1 MLTPDRRKT
10 ILDLSLPIIGGMIS
24 QTVLNS
30 VDAAM
35 VGRFGDAALA
45 AVGFGSFG
53 FFLAMSVM
61 VGIGIGVQTMASRRV
76 GQGRTNETAVALNG
90 GLLLSVMVGIPMM
103 LLLLFVVKD
112 AFPLLNSDPV
122 VVSLAVPYLQIRI
135 FALVGVGMNHSF
147 RGYWNGV
154 NLPMLYMRTL
164 ILMHLSNVFL
174 NWVFIFGNLGAPA
187 MGVAG
192 AGLASAIATFV
203 GTAYYIILGFKHA
216 KEGGF
221 LGGIPSWDEMRLML
235 RLAGPNA
242 LQQFFFFSGV
252 LAIFWVVGLIG
263 TPEVAALNVLIQL
276 YLFILLPAIG
286 FGMGGT
292 TLVGQALG
300 RRELEDAEAWGW
312 DVVKLAT
319 LTVGTASLF
328 GLLYPEFVLGFFLTT
343 PATLELARIPLQ
355 ITMGTVFVD
364 TVSMV
369 LMNSL
374 IGAGDMRRVLVVA
387 VLTQWAFFLPAA
399 YIAGPLLGGGLL
411 GVWLAQLG
419 YRVLQALLFVVLWH
433 GGRWKEIRV

>member
-1 MLTPDRRKT
+1 ML
-10 ILDLSLPIIGGMIS
+10 S

-76 GQGRTNETAVALNG
+76 GQGRLHETAIALNG
-90 GLLLSVMVGIPMM
+90 GLLLSVLVGIPMM
-103 LLLLFVVKD
+103 IGLLAVVED
-112 AFPLLNSDPV
+112 LFPLLNSDPI

-135 FALVGVGMNHSF
+135 FALIGVGMNHSF

-154 NLPMLYMRTL
+154 NLPMLYMKTL
-164 ILMHLSNVFL
+164 VFMHVTNVFL
-174 NWVFIFGNLGAPA
+174 NWIFIFGNLGMPA

-192 AGLASAIATFV
+192 AGLASAIATFF
-203 GTAYYIILGFKHA
+203 GTAYYIVLGFRHA
-216 KEGGF
+216 KKGGF
-221 LGGIPSWDEMRLML
+221 LDGIPNWDEMRLML
-235 RLAGPNA
+235 KLAGPNS
-242 LQQFFFFSGV
+242 LQQFFFFAGV

-276 YLFILLPAIG
+276 YLFIILPSIG

-300 RRELEDAEAWGW
+300 RKQPEDAYEWGW

-319 LTVGTASLF
+319 LTISTASFF
-328 GLLYPEFVLGFFLTT
+328 GLLYPEFILSFFLTT
-343 PATLELARIPLQ
+343 PTTLELARLPLQ

-364 TVSMV
+364 TIGMV

-374 IGAGDMRRVLVVA
+374 IGAGDMRRVLIVA
-387 VLTQWAFFLPAA
+387 VLSQWAFFLPLS
-399 YIAGPLLGGGLL
+399 YIAGPLLKGGLL
-411 GVWLAQLG
+411 GVWIAQLL
-419 YRVLQALLFVVLWH
+419 YRVLQTGLFVILWK
-433 GGRWKEIRV
+433 GGKWKTIRV